1 MAVQKKL
8 YTIAEFEP
16 FADSSENRDR
26 LLELVNGEIFE
37 KMPTEEHGVI
47 ALNIGSALKN
57 HVKLNDI
64 AGRVGVEVR
73 HRNPTDS
80 HNARIP
86 DVSFRYT
93 DEPAVKKGSVD
104 SMPDLAV
111 EILSPDDEYQDLLEK
126 AHFYL
131 LNGSELVW
139 LTFPKSRTIGVCTLM
154 ANGEI
159 SVRTLNIN
167 DVLDGG
173 DVLPGFRMAVKDIF
187 DV

>member
-1 MAVQKKL
+1 MVIQKKL
-8 YTIAEFEP
+8 YTVAEFEQ

-64 AGRVGVEVR
+64 VGRVGVEVR
-73 HRNPTDS
+73 HRNPTDT

-86 DVSFRYT
+86 DVSFRYS
-93 DEPAVKKGSVD
+93 DEPAVKKGSVE
-104 SMPDLAV
+104 SMQDLAV
-111 EILSPDDEYQDLLEK
+111 EILSPDDEYQDMLEK

-131 LNGSELVW
+131 LNGSQLVW
-139 LTFPKSRTIGVCTLM
+139 LIFPKSRTIGVCTLM

-159 SVRTLNIN
+159 KVRTLEIK
-167 DVLDGG
+167 DVLDGD
-173 DVLPGFRMAVKDIF
+173 DVLPGFTLAVKDVF